1 MQAFVTTPGQ
11 IDGVVLVTGGTG
23 GLGQAVVSELLDAG
37 ATVVTTWLVER
48 EREGIEK
55 ALGDREGLH
64 LVEANLLEDGGRVA
78 VDAAAEHGP
87 LSALVNLV
95 GGFAAGKRWHEA
107 PPEELDKMIALNLMT
122 AVNCCRAAAPAMIEG
137 TGGAIV
143 CVGARPALQPFSG
156 GGAYAV
162 SKAAVLALVRSLDA
176 DYRDDGIRAN
186 AILPSVIDTPANR
199 ESQPDADFDRWVKPE
214 EIARVVRFLCS
225 EDSAPVSGAEIPVY
239 GRA

>member
-1 MQAFVTTPGQ
+1 VTTPGKVE
-11 IDGVVLVTGGTG
+11 GVALVTGGTG

-48 EREGIEK
+48 EREAIESE
-55 ALGDREGLH
+55 LGDRDGLH
-64 LVEANLLEDGGRVA
+64 LVEANLLEGGAQAA
-78 VDAAAEHGP
+78 VDAAAEHGQ
-87 LSALVNLV
+87 LAALVNLV
-95 GGFAAGKRWHEA
+95 GGFAQGGRWHEA
-107 PPEELDKMIALNLMT
+107 PSEDLEKMLALNLTT
-122 AVNCCRAAAPAMIEG
+122 AVNACRAAAPAMLEAE
-137 TGGAIV
+137 GGAIV
-143 CVGARPALQPFSG
+143 CVGTRAAVEPFSG

-162 SKAAVLALVRSLDA
+162 SKAAVLALVRSLHA

-199 ESQPDADFDRWVKPE
+199 DSMPDADFERWVQPE

-225 EDSAPVSGAEIPVY
+225 ADSAPISGAEIPVY